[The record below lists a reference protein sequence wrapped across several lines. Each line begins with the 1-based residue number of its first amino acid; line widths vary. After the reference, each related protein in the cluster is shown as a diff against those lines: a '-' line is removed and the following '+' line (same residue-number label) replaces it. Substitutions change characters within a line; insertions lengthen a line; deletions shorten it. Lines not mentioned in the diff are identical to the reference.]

1 MTEINR
7 KAVLLLNLG
16 TPSAPSAKAVR
27 QYLAEFLSDPRVVEL
42 PAWLWQPFLKIILLP
57 LRSKRTAG
65 LYQSIWM
72 DEGSP
77 LAVYS
82 KRLAENVQQAL
93 GDSFKVVLAMRYGQP
108 SIAMTL
114 KNLLQENN
122 IQSLTILPL
131 YPQYSATTTASCF
144 DEMVKVLKQQR
155 FIPSLHFISS
165 YFDHPLYISAL
176 AESIRQYW
184 MKQGNDATLL
194 FSFHGLPQRSV
205 ELGDPYER
213 QCHATVNLLVQQLN
227 LSSKQYRM
235 VFQSRFGKTRWLQPY
250 CDVVLQQLPA
260 QGVKKVVIVCPGFAV
275 DCLETLEEISQRYQQ
290 LFLKAGGESFYYIPA
305 LNATT
310 VHSELLVDIIHE
322 NVKEKAY

>member
-1 MTEINR
+1 MTGVNR

-16 TPSAPSAKAVR
+16 TPSAPSPKAVR
-27 QYLAEFLSDPRVVEL
+27 LYLAEFLSDPRVVEL
-42 PAWLWQPFLKIILLP
+42 PAWLWKPFLRTILLP
-57 LRSKRTAG
+57 LRSKRSAR

-72 DEGSP
+72 EEGSP

-82 KRLAENVQQAL
+82 KRLAEKVQQTL

-108 SIAMTL
+108 SMAMAL

-144 DEMVKVLKQQR
+144 DQMAKILKQQR

-165 YFDHPLYISAL
+165 YFDHPLYIAAL
-176 AESIRQYW
+176 AKSIRQYW
-184 MKQGNDATLL
+184 MEHGNEATVL

-205 ELGDPYER
+205 ELGDPYEQ
-213 QCHATVNLLVQQLN
+213 QCHATVNLLALQLN
-227 LSSKQYRM
+227 LSSEQYHI
-235 VFQSRFGKTRWLQPY
+235 VFQSRFGKAQWLQPY
-250 CDVVLQQLPA
+250 CDVLLQQLPA
-260 QGVKKVVIVCPGFAV
+260 QGVKKVVIICPGFAV

-290 LFLKAGGESFYYIPA
+290 LFLKAGGESFHYIPA
-305 LNATT
+305 LNTATA
-310 VHSELLVDIIHE
+310 HAELLASIIK
-322 NVKEKAY
+322 NT